1 MVQDLQPD
9 CDWYRYYLAT
19 TQEGTPCAPYVHAQA
34 QSRHGQC
41 GPDGVCLEEGEIYS
55 TITGQPTWKDNKKA
69 TFQDSRTEEVE
80 EFGHRDWLYDI
91 LCIRA
96 CLEGHPQR
104 NSNNSFFHPTVEIQ
118 KSDLLR
124 CLVQTLGM
132 RSLYSSSAYNR
143 LHVHLQD
150 CILRSLILARMKVG
164 QDWTIYAES
173 TYIRFFL

>member
-34 QSRHGQC
+34 QSRYGQC
-41 GPDGVCLEEGEIYS
+41 GPDGVCLEEGEIHS
-55 TITGQPTWKDNKKA
+55 AVTGQPTWKDNKKA

-80 EFGHRDWLYDI
+80 EFGHWDWLYDI

-104 NSNNSFFHPTVEIQ
+104 NFKDSFFHPIVVIQ
-118 KSDLLR
+118 KSNLL
-124 CLVQTLGM
+124 CLVQ
-132 RSLYSSSAYNR
+132 SSGFRGLDSGSAYNQ
-143 LHVHLQD
+143 LHVYLQD
-150 CILRSLILARMKVG
+150 YIFRSLIIDRLK
-164 QDWTIYAES
+164 
-173 TYIRFFL
+173 